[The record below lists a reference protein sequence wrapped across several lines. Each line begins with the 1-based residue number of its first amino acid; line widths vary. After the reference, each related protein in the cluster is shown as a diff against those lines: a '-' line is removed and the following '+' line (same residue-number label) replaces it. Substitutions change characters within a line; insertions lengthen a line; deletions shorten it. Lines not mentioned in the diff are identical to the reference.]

1 MAAFPF
7 IVFLKICSLSSS
19 SSPILS
25 HSFRSVPGKKIV
37 VKVDVMNDS
46 VRYFEAIVA
55 SHVAQA
61 DLGTPVFL
69 PPALSAG
76 IIRRSSVRGF
86 EHQTR
91 GFIMLGKHSTS

>member
-1 MAAFPF
+1 
-7 IVFLKICSLSSS
+7 
-19 SSPILS
+19 
-25 HSFRSVPGKKIV
+25 
-37 VKVDVMNDS
+37 MNDS

-55 SHVAQA
+55 SHVAQV

-86 EHQTR
+86 EHQT
-91 GFIMLGKHSTS
+91 